1 MNGDETE
8 LLIAAIEEIF
18 DSHGGRR
25 YGFDE
30 PELDSAAWRRLTDAG
45 FSLVS
50 VPKEVGGSGGTLQ
63 QAAAILR
70 AVSRIGLAVPLAE
83 SSWLAAWALASAGVE
98 VPHGPLTGAL
108 LDDAHGELVRTAGG
122 WRVDGVLRRVPWAAD
137 VELIVGVLA
146 QERPA
151 RVVLLDPGSVELR
164 PGRNLAGE
172 PRVDVVC
179 RGLTVDD
186 SAPACSADVT
196 AAAFRARAAAGRV
209 VAMSGAAEQAL
220 RLATRQAHHREQFG
234 RPLARFQAV
243 QQLLARMA
251 AETTALVVAGQ
262 AAVAMLESGSAD
274 EVALAVAAAKAAASD
289 AAGSIAAWA
298 HQVVGALGFAMEHP
312 LQRSTR
318 RLWAWRDEYG
328 NECVHRRSVADLALA
343 GDPWSVITGAARS

>member
-1 MNGDETE
+1 MNSDEAR
-8 LLIAAIEEIF
+8 LLIAAIEQIF
-18 DSHGGRR
+18 DGHRGGPRE
-25 YGFDE
+25 FDE
-30 PELDSAAWRRLTDAG
+30 PGLDSAAWRLLTEAG

-50 VPKEVGGSGGTLQ
+50 VPEEAGGSGGTLQ
-63 QAAAILR
+63 DAAVILR

-83 SSWLAAWALASAGVE
+83 STWLAAWALASAGVE
-98 VPHGPLTGAL
+98 VPRGPLTAAL
-108 LDDAHGELVRTAGG
+108 LDDAQGELARTAGS
-122 WRVDGVLRRVPWAAD
+122 WQLNGVLRRVPWAAD
-137 VELIVGVLA
+137 VEFVVGVLA
-146 QERPA
+146 RERPA
-151 RVVLLDPGSVELR
+151 RVVLLDPGSAELR
-164 PGRNLAGE
+164 PCRNLAGE

-179 RGLTVDD
+179 PGLLVDD
-186 SAPACSADVT
+186 AAPACSDDVT

-220 RLATRQAHHREQFG
+220 HHAVTQAGCREQFG

-243 QQLLARMA
+243 QHLLARMA

-262 AAVAMLESGSAD
+262 AAVATLESGSAD

-298 HQVVGALGFAMEHP
+298 HQVLGAMGFAMEHP

-328 NECVHRRSVADLALA
+328 NECVHGRSLAQLALA
-343 GDPWSVITGAARS
+343 SDPWSVITGAVRR